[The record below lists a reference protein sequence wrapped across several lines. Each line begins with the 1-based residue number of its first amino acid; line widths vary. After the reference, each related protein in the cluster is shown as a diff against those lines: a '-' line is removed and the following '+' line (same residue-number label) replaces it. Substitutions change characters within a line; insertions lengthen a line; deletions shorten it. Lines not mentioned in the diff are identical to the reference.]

1 MTLSS
6 HPDRTRSHPERKEG
20 TPVDPPAD
28 LTGRLASFI
37 AQRNPELPEHVRV
50 AAKHRILDT
59 LAAMISGATLEAGA
73 ASLKYGESVR
83 GRPESQIVT
92 TDILTSVTNAALVN
106 GMLAHCDETDDF
118 EPVTKAH
125 PGCSV
130 VPAAWAM
137 AERADASGNVLIAA
151 VVAGYDTCV
160 RVLRAMDPDALRASH
175 RSVEGIGATFG
186 ASAAAAAAAGLGT
199 TATRYVLSYAA
210 QQASGVWSWVR
221 DNDHVEKAF
230 DFGGMGA
237 RNGVYA
243 ATMVQAGCTGVADV
257 FEGEHNVLDAFSRA
271 PRPQELV
278 DALGER
284 FFVTET
290 AIKTFS
296 VGYPIQSALDA
307 LLRLIREH
315 RFRAADVELVV
326 ARLPEDGAGVVN
338 NRSMPDINIQ
348 HMLAVALLDG
358 RVTFAS
364 SHDHDRM
371 QDATVLDV
379 KARVRLQPER
389 AMVDPRARRQAAIDV
404 TLKDGRT
411 LTHHT
416 LHAPGTMQNPLDT
429 EGVNAKARDLMR
441 EVLGPEKTE
450 RLISHINDL
459 ETVRSI
465 RELRP
470 LLQR

>member
-1 MTLSS
+1 MTP
-6 HPDRTRSHPERKEG
+6 H
-20 TPVDPPAD
+20 AD
-28 LTGRLASFI
+28 LTGRLAAFI
-37 AQRNPELPEHVRV
+37 ARPNHDFPAPVRL

-59 LAAMISGATLEAGA
+59 LAAMISGATLKPGELAIEYGQSVGGHGEA
-73 ASLKYGESVR
+73 
-83 GRPESQIVT
+83 QIMT
-92 TDILTSVTNAALVN
+92 TKTSTSVANAALVN

-137 AERADASGNVLIAA
+137 AERENASGRVLISA
-151 VVAGYDTCV
+151 VVAGYDTCC
-160 RVLRAMDPDALRASH
+160 RVLRAMEPDRLRDSH

-186 ASAAAAAAAGLGT
+186 ASAAAAVVAGLSET
-199 TATRYVLSYAA
+199 PVRHVLSYAA

-221 DNDHVEKAF
+221 DSEHIEQAF

-243 ATMVQAGCTGVADV
+243 ATMVQAGFTGVRDV
-257 FEGEHNVLDAFSRA
+257 FEGEHNVLDAFSLA

-278 DALGER
+278 DGIGER

-290 AIKTFS
+290 AIKTYS

-307 LLRLIREH
+307 LLRLMRQH
-315 RFRAADVELVV
+315 RFTAADVQQLV

-358 RVTFAS
+358 EVTFAS
-364 SHDHDRM
+364 SHSRERMHDPM
-371 QDATVLDV
+371 VLAV
-379 KARVRLQPER
+379 KSRVRLQPER
-389 AMVDPRARRQAAIDV
+389 SMVNPEARRQAAIDV

-429 EGVNAKARDLMR
+429 EGVNAKARDLIGD
-441 EVLGPEKTE
+441 VLGSDKTE
-450 RLISHINDL
+450 RLLLYVNDL
-459 ETVRSI
+459 ESVGSI
-465 RELRP
+465 RDLRP

>member
-1 MTLSS
+1 MTTS
-6 HPDRTRSHPERKEG
+6 T
-20 TPVDPPAD
+20 PAD
-28 LTGRLASFI
+28 LTGRLAAFI
-37 AQRNPELPEHVRV
+37 AQRNPEYPETVRM
-50 AAKHRILDT
+50 AAKHRILDA
-59 LAAMISGATLEAGA
+59 LAAIISGSTLEAGEL
-73 ASLKYGESVR
+73 SLQYGKSV
-83 GRPESQIVT
+83 GGPPEAQLMT
-92 TDILTSVTNAALVN
+92 TNVLTSVANAALVN

-137 AERADASGNVLIAA
+137 AERENTGGNTLIAA
-151 VVAGYDTCV
+151 VVAGYDICV
-160 RVLRAMDPDALRASH
+160 RVLRAMDPDGLRASH

-186 ASAAAAAAAGLGT
+186 SSAAAAVVAGLRET
-199 TATRYVLSYAA
+199 PSRHVLSYAA

-221 DNDHVEKAF
+221 DREHVEKAF

-243 ATMVQAGCTGVADV
+243 ATLVQAGCTGVHDV
-257 FEGEHNVLDAFSRA
+257 FEGEHNVLDAFSA
-271 PRPQELV
+271 NPRPHELV
-278 DALGER
+278 EGLGER
-284 FFVTET
+284 FFVAET
-290 AIKTFS
+290 AIKTYS

-307 LLRLIREH
+307 LMTLIRKH
-315 RFRAADVELVV
+315 RFTADDVQELV

-348 HMLAVALLDG
+348 HMLSVALIDG
-358 RVTFAS
+358 EVTFAS
-364 SHDHDRM
+364 SHSHERMHDPE
-371 QDATVLDV
+371 VLAV
-379 KARVRLQPER
+379 KSRVRLQPEPS
-389 AMVDPRARRQAAIDV
+389 MVNPEARRQAAIDV

-429 EGVNAKARDLMR
+429 DGVNAKARDLIR
-441 EVLGPEKTE
+441 DVLGQDRTE
-450 RLISHINDL
+450 RLIRAVNDL
-459 ETVRSI
+459 ESVRNI